1 MIPHKRIE
9 RLMELYDVYC
19 RTKDP
24 DARLFLVGS
33 ISEVPE
39 YYTYLEEYRKKLL
52 KGWKKAVSRARD
64 WAREEDGER

>member
-1 MIPHKRIE
+1 MNGKRNISSE
-9 RLMELYDVYC
+9 RESKLYDVYC

-39 YYTYLEEYRKKLL
+39 YYTYLEEYRKKLGYKENQIIL
-52 KGWKKAVSRARD
+52 TGHEPLTR
-64 WAREEDGER
+64 